1 MVLTN
6 SGEHGMI
13 IGEINKTENK
23 IEFIKLDNRNFV
35 EKELDISDVNS
46 VEELIQKINEINY
59 GENTEIKIIL
69 NGIRNFEI
77 NINNILK
84 LIQNNQI
91 IKIKDHTKIKYNLEE
106 IAKENNLRGIFVKKI
121 LEKKEDGIYSDEEI
135 IRAIEIGLE
144 VL

>member
-1 MVLTN
+1 
-6 SGEHGMI
+6 MI

>member
-1 MVLTN
+1 
-6 SGEHGMI
+6 MI
-13 IGEINKTENK
+13 IGEINKKENK

-35 EKELDISDVNS
+35 EKELDVSETSS

-69 NGIRNFEI
+69 IGTRNFEI
-77 NINNILK
+77 NKNNILK

-91 IKIKDHTKIKYNLEE
+91 IKIKDYTKIKYNLEE
-106 IAKENNLRGIFVKKI
+106 ISKENNLRGIFVKKL
-121 LEKKEDGIYSDEEI
+121 LEKKEEGIYSEEEI
-135 IRAIEIGLE
+135 TRAIEIGLE